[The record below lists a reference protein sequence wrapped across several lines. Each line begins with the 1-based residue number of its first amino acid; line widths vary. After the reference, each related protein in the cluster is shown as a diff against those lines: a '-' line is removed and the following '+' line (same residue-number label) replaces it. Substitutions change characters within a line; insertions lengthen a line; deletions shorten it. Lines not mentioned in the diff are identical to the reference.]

1 MAKNNIAVIL
11 IIGAIVLV
19 ALGVFKIPGWGST
32 TDNGGTPTGGS
43 ECEQNPLITVSA
55 VNAILQGTSI
65 TPVVYARINDNY
77 YGAITSGNAYG
88 GKGDKVELL
97 YTEAGAIGVIKK
109 GIVLGCGNNVFTEK
123 LYRNTSGA
131 FTIYNSGNSQLT
143 DAAAGGATNQS
154 SFGAAGGGSAVDLE
168 MRISTDNDKSTGD
181 MVIVVEATNTTQ
193 VDRLVLSGFPGV
205 TKVAVPKFYVVQA
218 AGSVVEA
225 YQISPVS
232 DGATATGFLKI
243 SAESGQTVDKTA
255 VYVTGYIPNGF
266 VDDDGTFKVGIEDSD
281 GTQKSLFDFDYDF
294 MVD

>member
-32 TDNGGTPTGGS
+32 TDGGTPTGGS

-55 VNAILQGTSI
+55 VDAILGGTSI

-77 YGAITSGNAYG
+77 YGQITSGNAYG

-97 YTEAGAIGVIKK
+97 YTEAGAIGVVKK

-143 DAAAGGATNQS
+143 DSAAGGTNQS
-154 SFGAAGGGSAVDLE
+154 AISSSADLE
-168 MRISTDNDKSTGD
+168 MRIATDNDKSTGD
-181 MVIVVEATNTTQ
+181 MIIVVEATNTTQ
-193 VDRLVLSGFPGV
+193 VDRLILSGFPGV
-205 TKVAVPKFYVVQA
+205 TKVAVPKFYTVQA

-255 VYVTGYIPNGF
+255 VYVTGYIPNCF
-266 VDDDGTFKVGIEDSD
+266 VDDDGTFKCGVEDSD
-281 GTQKSLFDFDYDF
+281 GTQKRLFEFDYDF